1 MRANTSKKGFTLV
14 EMLVVIVI
22 IAILVAIAMLFLR
35 KPVDTSAA
43 AANSANLRAVR
54 AELNAH
60 LMADPQHFEENKNQ
74 ILSTAPGAAGVDVP
88 GMSVPEGTPMDAI
101 ITEDGTV
108 DTFYGDYNE
117 EDFQDVI
124 KDGSYDSTEDTKD
137 SIDDDDDEGSYN
149 CGILSCFSTELLDDG
164 YCADHQMKICQKK
177 VLANEKL
184 VDCATGY
191 RISCE
196 NPHYKTET
204 CGCKRGSD
212 PVKETY
218 CNLCEHWHNRSGCNA
233 EKIVED
239 NGVN

>member
-1 MRANTSKKGFTLV
+1 MKKLNNKGFTLM
-14 EMLVVIVI
+14 EMLIVIVI
-22 IAILVAIAMLFLR
+22 LVILLAIIMLFVK
-35 KPVDTSAA
+35 KPADTAA
-43 AANSANLRAVR
+43 AASNSANLRAVR

-60 LMADPQHFEENKNQ
+60 LIADPEHYEENKDKV
-74 ILSTAPGAAGVDVP
+74 LSTAPGAAGVEVP

-117 EDFQDVI
+117 EDFEDVVQ
-124 KDGSYDSTEDTKD
+124 DGSYDVTEGTNG
-137 SIDDDDDEGSYN
+137 SDDDDTSYN
-149 CGILSCFSTELLDDG
+149 CGVLSCFSIDLLEDG

-191 RISCE
+191 RVSCE
-196 NPHYKTET
+196 NPHYKTEV

-218 CNLCEHWHNRSGCNA
+218 CNLCKHWHNRSGCNA

-239 NGVN
+239 NSLN